1 MLDDGFTLFPRDT
14 LKSRGNLLLGGIG
27 LDFPDAVDDD
37 ADILVETMV
46 SDDLDIYYK
55 GTKKI

>member
-1 MLDDGFTLFPRDT
+1 MMTDSLYSPEIHT
-14 LKSRGNLLLGGIG
+14 SRGNLLLGGIG